1 LSLYESVGRVLANA
15 CAAVAVV
22 SRSLERTLRFW
33 APATR
38 IVFIPN
44 GVSMPAAVPD
54 SERAAARLDLAV
66 TPTEPLLL
74 VPARL
79 SPEKGHAVL
88 IEALRRMAKPPVTL
102 LAGDGPLRA
111 KLETAAQG
119 LPVRFLGFVPD
130 MRRLYAAADVVA
142 IPSLAEGLPMV
153 ALEAAAA
160 GRCVLASAV
169 GELPEALGGG
179 AGVLVPAGD
188 VRALAREL
196 ERLCADPVG
205 RASAASLGAQ
215 RVREA
220 YSAQA

>member
-1 LSLYESVGRVLANA
+1 
-15 CAAVAVV
+15 
-22 SRSLERTLRFW
+22 
-33 APATR
+33 
-38 IVFIPN
+38 
-44 GVSMPAAVPD
+44 
-54 SERAAARLDLAV
+54 
-66 TPTEPLLL
+66 
-74 VPARL
+74 
-79 SPEKGHAVL
+79 
-88 IEALRRMAKPPVTL
+88 MAKPPLAL

-111 KLETAAQG
+111 KLEAAAQG

-188 VRALAREL
+188 ARALAREL

-220 YSAQA
+220 YSAQAMAGTYAGSVYDVAVGSRTALAHSR